1 MHKANSV
8 FRAIAIQ
15 LVRTVRRRIAAVAV
29 AICGLVVGVQPA
41 GAGIACVG
49 DCNGDASVAINELIV
64 GVNIALGSQPLSA
77 CPPFDCQGLGTVPIN
92 CLIQAVN
99 SALGGCPAEPPV
111 RLEGSC
117 AAPDGGSDGS
127 AVCGAGTSISVFRC
141 DDRQTC
147 LSAAGRTLVG
157 STTVDGDGS
166 WSAEI
171 AAADARATLL
181 VQADVA
187 PLVTYRA
194 LVFSPAAVSLRAA
207 LVGGVDA
214 GIAITPATE
223 AAIQLLAVNGF
234 ENYSDSAAQQVVRA
248 VEQATAGLSFDGLSA
263 AEAATLALDTASADP
278 AVMTVLQTAR
288 NTPAATDTAA
298 PNGTPT
304 VGPSAT
310 VTNLPTSTATG
321 ASTGTPTTLPTSSPT
336 QTPTRT
342 NTSMPTSTRT
352 PAPTAPPTS
361 TRKPLVDNGDGT
373 ITDQQTGL
381 MWEKKDLNGG
391 LHDVRERQ
399 AWAGRCAGS
408 TDYCQPDAASQA
420 TCSAATGGAFGCG
433 QCPGTACVV
442 FGGTVWQWLNELNAA
457 NFAGHNDWR
466 LPTVAQSDD
475 PAELETLVDLRA
487 AGCKGPA
494 EAPCIG
500 AAFSAP
506 CPPSGCELT
515 TCSCAT
521 AKGYWSATTHAEAGH
536 VAWGVSFA
544 DGTLGFQ
551 TKENAF
557 AVRAVRGGP

>member
-1 MHKANSV
+1 MHKANSL
-8 FRAIAIQ
+8 FRAIVIQ
-15 LVRTVRRRIAAVAV
+15 LARTVRRRIAAVAV
-29 AICGLVVGVQPA
+29 AICGLGVGVQPA

-49 DCNGDASVAINELIV
+49 DCNGDAIVAINEMIV
-64 GVNIALGSQPLSA
+64 GVNIALGSQLLSA
-77 CPPFDCQGLGTVPIN
+77 CPAFDCQGLGEVPIN

-117 AAPDGGSDGS
+117 SAPDGDGL
-127 AVCGAGTSISVFRC
+127 AACAPGTSISVYRC
-141 DDRQTC
+141 DDRHTC
-147 LSAAGRTLVG
+147 LNEDGRTLVG

-171 AAADARATLL
+171 DAADAGATLL

-194 LVFSPAAVSLRAA
+194 LVFSPAAVAQRAA

-214 GIAITPATE
+214 GIAIAPATE

-234 ENYSDSAAQQVVRA
+234 ENYSDSAAQQVVLA
-248 VEQATAGLSFDGLSA
+248 VEQATAGLSFGGLSA
-263 AEAATLALDTASADP
+263 AAAATLALDTASTDP

-288 NTPAATDTAA
+288 NTPAATDTASPA
-298 PNGTPT
+298 PSGTPT
-304 VGPSAT
+304 VG
-310 VTNLPTSTATG
+310 
-321 ASTGTPTTLPTSSPT
+321 STGTPTTLPTNSPP

-342 NTSMPTSTRT
+342 NTSVPTSTRT
-352 PAPTAPPTS
+352 PAPTTPPTS
-361 TRKPLVDNGDGT
+361 TRKPFVDNGDGT
-373 ITDQQTGL
+373 ITDAQTGL

-408 TDYCQPDAASQA
+408 TDYCQPDAESRA

-433 QCPGTACVV
+433 QCPGTACIV
-442 FGGTVWQWLNELNAA
+442 FGSTVWQWLNELNAA

-487 AGCKGPA
+487 AGCRGPA

-500 AAFSAP
+500 AVFSSP
-506 CPPSGCELT
+506 CPSSGCELT

-544 DGTLGFQ
+544 DGALGFQ
-551 TKENAF
+551 TKENTF